1 MFDNYPKEMFNT
13 KSADHLLNVLFDII
27 KPTSVLDVGCGNGSW
42 LKAFENHKIID
53 IIGVDG
59 FYVPKESLLIDV
71 NKFVAADLTK
81 PLKLNRKFDLIVSL
95 EVAEH
100 LPEESADVF
109 VKNLITHGDTILFS
123 AAIPYQGGLRHLNE
137 QYPSYWQKIF
147 AKYDYAFYDIIR
159 PKIWNDK
166 DVKVWYKQN
175 SFIVANKDSLIAK
188 QFKPSDWLDIV
199 HPELFD
205 REASRATNLENGD
218 AGIKNAFSGLKKAVF
233 RKFGLRK

>member
-13 KSADHLLNVLFDII
+13 KSADHLLNVLLDLV

-42 LKAFENHKIID
+42 LKVFENHKITD

-59 FYVPKESLLIDV
+59 FYVPKESLLIDL
-71 NKFVAADLTK
+71 NKFVASVLPRLVYVK
-81 PLKLNRKFDLIVSL
+81 MIFFFFFFF

-100 LPEESADVF
+100 LPEENADVF
-109 VKNLITHGDTILFS
+109 VENLINHGDTILFS

-137 QYPSYWQKIF
+137 QYPSYWQKKF
-147 AKYDYAFYDIIR
+147 SKYDYAFYDIIR

-166 DVKVWYKQN
+166 EVKVWYKQN

-188 QFKPSDWLDIV
+188 QFKPNDWLDIV

-205 REASRATNLENGD
+205 REANRATNFENGD
-218 AGIKNAFSGLKKAVF
+218 AGIKNAFSGLKKAVLK
-233 RKFGLRK
+233 KFGLRK